1 MNPRRLNK
9 SDNPPLLEVHKLR
22 KYFPVRSG
30 LLQRQT
36 GSVKAVDEI
45 SFELGQGQTLG
56 IVGESGCGKSTL
68 GRSLIRLYEPTS
80 GQIRFRGKDWLK
92 LSKKALRTERKH
104 FQMIFQDPFSS
115 LDPRMTVGQIIKEPF
130 KVHGIGNNAEQ
141 NRWTG
146 ELLEKVGLKPIHAK
160 RYPHEFSGGQRQ
172 RLAIARTI
180 ALKPQLV
187 IADEPVSA
195 LDVSIQAQILNL
207 MQDLQDELG
216 LTYLFISHDLAVVE
230 HLCDHIAVMYLGRI
244 VDIAPRDKLFSRKA
258 HPYTRALIQAIPE
271 VGKGRKKD
279 KVSLQGEVPSP
290 LNPPAGCHFHPRC
303 TQATE
308 ICRNKTPPLRN
319 LSNDSQHQ
327 SACWLNS

>member
-1 MNPRRLNK
+1 MNPSQLNK

-92 LSKKALRTERKH
+92 LNKKALRTERKH

-130 KVHGIGNNAEQ
+130 KVHGIGSNAEQ
-141 NRWTG
+141 NQWTG

-303 TQATE
+303 IQATE
-308 ICRNKTPPLRN
+308 ICRNETPPLRN
-319 LSNDSQHQ
+319 LSNDTQHQ